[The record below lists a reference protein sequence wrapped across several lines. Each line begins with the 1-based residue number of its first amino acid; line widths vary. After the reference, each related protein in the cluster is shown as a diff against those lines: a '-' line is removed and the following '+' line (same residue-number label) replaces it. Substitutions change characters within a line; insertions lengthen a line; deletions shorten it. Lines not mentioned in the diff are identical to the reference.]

1 MASKTSYNAKLTA
14 QGKAKIRKAIR
25 VAKGI
30 SAYALQYGI
39 NTFVKEKIAQYAP
52 SIQDEARI
60 ISRGMT
66 AYGMRGLSSGNRFFK
81 DDFVSVREAIIQQK
95 AIIKKKGD
103 KILAEFGN
111 PDWINPRIGFKWR
124 TNLPKGMGNVET
136 RSTSDTEAGE
146 AWKHLIEAWE
156 YGSSGKGGIAGRGFT
171 VIRRQKDIAK
181 GIYNLNVDS
190 QRGKPVRAIFKQIP
204 GRGKYNGFRM
214 FERGAK
220 DTKIRL
226 ISYIK
231 GRVSMEIKVKT

>member
-1 MASKTSYNAKLTA
+1 MASKTSYNVKLTA

-25 VAKGI
+25 VAKGV
-30 SAYALQYGI
+30 SANALKYGI
-39 NTFVKEKIAQYAP
+39 DTFVKEKIVQYAP
-52 SIQDEARI
+52 SIQAEASI
-60 ISRGMT
+60 LSRGMT
-66 AYGMRGLSSGNRFFK
+66 AYGMRGLSGGNRFFK
-81 DDFVSVREAIIQQK
+81 DDFISVREAIMQQK

-103 KILAEFGN
+103 EILAEFGN
-111 PDWINPRIGFKWR
+111 PEWINPRIGFYWLTKVGP
-124 TNLPKGMGNVET
+124 NSLEK
-136 RSTSDTEAGE
+136 RSTSDAEAGQ

-171 VIRRQKDIAK
+171 VIRRRKDIAR
-181 GIYNLNVDS
+181 GLYNLNVDS
-190 QRGKPVRAIFKQIP
+190 QRGKPVRAIFKQVP

-220 DTKIRL
+220 DTRVRL

>member
-1 MASKTSYNAKLTA
+1 MASKTSYSAKLTA
-14 QGKAKIRKAIR
+14 HGKAKIRKAIR
-25 VAKGI
+25 VAKGV
-30 SAYALQYGI
+30 SANALKYGI
-39 NTFVKEKIAQYAP
+39 DTFVKEKIAQYAP
-52 SIQDEARI
+52 SVQIEAKT

-66 AYGMRGLSSGNRFFK
+66 AYGMRGRSDGNRFFK
-81 DDFVSVREAIIQQK
+81 DDFVSVREAIMQQK

-111 PDWINPRIGFKWR
+111 PEWINPRIGFYWLTKVGP
-124 TNLPKGMGNVET
+124 NSLEK
-136 RSTSDTEAGE
+136 RSTLDAEAGE

-156 YGSSGKGGIAGRGFT
+156 YGASGEGGIAGRGFT
-171 VIRRQKDIAK
+171 VIRRRKDIAK
-181 GIYNLNVDS
+181 GLFNLNVDS

-226 ISYIK
+226 IGYIK
-231 GRVSMEIKVKT
+231 GRVSMEVKAKT